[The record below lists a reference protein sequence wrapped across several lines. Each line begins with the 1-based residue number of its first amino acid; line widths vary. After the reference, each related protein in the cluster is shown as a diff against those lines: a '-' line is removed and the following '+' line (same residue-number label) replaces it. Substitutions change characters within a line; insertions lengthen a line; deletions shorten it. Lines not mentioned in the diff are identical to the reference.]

1 MSLYLGNLYVFK
13 SKVDTVR
20 DTDSYETRDRE
31 DCRTGRYRVAAS
43 ERFPSQVGV
52 TFVDKLPNSV
62 KSVTLSKALESRLK
76 SAQIMEAVYNK
87 DELMG
92 HDFGFTHGANRLDEI
107 GMNKK

>member
-1 MSLYLGNLYVFK
+1 MSLYLGNLYVFN

-31 DCRTGRYRVAAS
+31 DCRNGRQRGTAS

-92 HDFGFTHGANRLDEI
+92 HDFGFTQVVSRLDEI